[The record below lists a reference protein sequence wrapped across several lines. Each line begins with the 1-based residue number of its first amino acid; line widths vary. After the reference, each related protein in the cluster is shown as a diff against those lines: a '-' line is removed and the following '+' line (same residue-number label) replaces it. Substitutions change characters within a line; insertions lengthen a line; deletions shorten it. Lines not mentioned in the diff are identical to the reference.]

1 MLKIILMSLG
11 LVGGVIGLSGYLP
24 QIKKLIKV
32 KKSNQFSI
40 WAWSVWLISCALVL
54 MYAISIKDPV
64 YIVLE
69 ILDTVF
75 ISIILIMIIRFR
87 KNT

>member
-11 LVGGVIGLSGYLP
+11 LIGGVIGLSGYLP
-24 QIKKLIKV
+24 QIKKLVKV

-40 WAWSVWLISCALVL
+40 WAWSVWLTSCVLVL
-54 MYAISIKDPV
+54 VYAISIKDPV

-69 ILDTVF
+69 VLDVIF
-75 ISIILIMIIRFR
+75 LSSILIMVIAFR